1 MPVSNTKKK
10 APKLDIRNLN
20 LGNVQPQALEME
32 TSIIGSILLNRDALS
47 EAASTLKP
55 EYFYD
60 PRNEKIFEAIIHLFG
75 NKQPV
80 DAITVVERLKQEGN
94 FEAAGGLDYITDVTT
109 QAHSASHVEYYSKI
123 VMQKYIARELIRVS
137 IETQSKA
144 FDDQTDVDDLLKETQ
159 GQIFE
164 ISNRNVKR
172 DVRQINPYI
181 EEALHR
187 IMEASKRK
195 EGISG
200 IPSGYAEV
208 DKVTFGWQDSDL
220 IIIAARPAMG
230 KTAFVLSMIKNIAI
244 DGVMTSK
251 GHEQIPCAMFS
262 LEMSCVQLVNRLLVS
277 TARIPGNTVRSA
289 QLTREEWGKIDF
301 AIKAMQDA
309 PIYIDD
315 TPQLSILELRTKV
328 MRLVS
333 EHGIRIVFID
343 YLQLMNAQGMNFFS
357 REGEVSLI
365 SRSLKGLAKELNI
378 PIVALSQ
385 LNRNSEK
392 REGATT
398 IEGRKP
404 QLSDLRESGAI
415 EQDADIVAFIHRPE
429 YYKIFEDNG
438 KDLRGVAQF
447 LIAKHRNGST
457 EDIDLR
463 FYKDFALFTSLNTE
477 IEQSNASYHGL
488 LSSRT
493 NDARAANNA
502 LPDPDTNFS
511 ADYDAQLP
519 PPSSFG
525 GAPF

>member
-1 MPVSNTKKK
+1 M
-10 APKLDIRNLN
+10 N
-20 LGNVQPQALEME
+20 LGAVQPQALEME
-32 TSIIGSILLNRDALS
+32 KSIIGSILLNKDALT
-47 EAASTLKP
+47 EATSTLKP
-55 EYFYD
+55 ENFYD
-60 PRNEKIFEAIIHLFG
+60 PRNEKIFEAVCSLFV

-80 DAITVVERLKQEGN
+80 DLITVVEKLKQEGN
-94 FEAAGGLDYITDVTT
+94 LEAAGGVEYLTDVSTN
-109 QAHSASHVEYYSKI
+109 ASSASHVDYYSKI
-123 VMQKYIARELIRVS
+123 VMQKYIARELIRVA

-181 EEALHR
+181 EEALNR

-200 IPSGYAEV
+200 VPSGYSDV
-208 DKVTFGWQDSDL
+208 DKITFGWQKSDL

-244 DGVMTSK
+244 DGVMTPE
-251 GHEQIPCAMFS
+251 GHQRIPCAMFS
-262 LEMSCVQLVNRLLVS
+262 LEMSCVQLVNRMLVS
-277 TARIPGNTVRSA
+277 TSHIPGNTIRSA
-289 QLTREEWGKIDF
+289 QLSREQWGKLDF
-301 AIKAMQDA
+301 AIKAMHDA

-333 EHGIRIVFID
+333 EHDVKIVFID

-365 SRSLKGLAKELNI
+365 SRSLKGLAKELDI
-378 PIVALSQ
+378 PIIALSQ

-429 YYKIFEDNG
+429 YYKIYEDNG
-438 KDLRGVAQF
+438 KDLRGIAQF

-463 FYKDFALFTSLNTE
+463 FYKDYALFTALNNND
-477 IEQSNASYHGL
+477 IEVNNASYEGL
-488 LSSRT
+488 LESRT
-493 NDARAANNA
+493 NTAKAAANA
-502 LPDPDTNFS
+502 IDPDMNFT
-511 ADYDAQLP
+511 ADYGSFP
-519 PPSSFG
+519 PPPG
-525 GAPF
+525 GDVPY